1 MQGRLID
8 FDDMKGKICIL
19 LCMVA
24 VVVGCDEN
32 SAALFRSTAPSVDE
46 RFALSMQYNDR
57 EGYTTIQARDDEYS
71 VYVCTDTH
79 VATVNTKLQAFIQLY
94 RNDRTCPVPV

>member
-1 MQGRLID
+1 VQGRLID
-8 FDDMKGKICIL
+8 FDDMKEKIYIL
-19 LCMVA
+19 LCIMA

-32 SAALFRSTAPSVDE
+32 SGALFRSTAPSVDQ

-57 EGYTTIQARDDEYS
+57 VGYTTIQARDDEYS

-79 VATVNTKLQAFIQLY
+79 VATVNTML
-94 RNDRTCPVPV
+94 